1 MRLTRL
7 ELINFRCWEQ
17 LAVDFPEGPV
27 ALVGPNA
34 SGKTSILEAI
44 WYAAS
49 LGSHRT
55 STDAVLVRSGQTS
68 AIIRARVDRDGRDD
82 LVELEI
88 VTQGRARAKL
98 GGASVPRRR
107 DVLGTLRAT
116 IFSPERVA
124 VVRGDP
130 GERRRFADDLL
141 AQLYPRYHA
150 VIKEFER
157 ALRQRNALLRESE
170 GRVPPGIEAWDEAL
184 AGPGGELCAGRAQA
198 IAALDPAA
206 TESFASVGGTSRLS
220 VAYAPNVAPPGSLRP
235 EDWTAAILRRLE
247 ERRRDEVVRK
257 TTLAGPHRDDLDITV
272 DGLPARTHASQGEAW
287 LASLGLVLGAHGAIG
302 QQVGETPLLLLDDA
316 FGFLD
321 PERRER
327 LGSVLP
333 SEAQLIA
340 TTSDRQECPTSLQWK
355 IFSVSVDGV
364 GHDATS

>member
-1 MRLTRL
+1 LRLSHL
-7 ELINFRCWEQ
+7 ELSNFRCWER
-17 LAVDFPEGPV
+17 LALELPPEGPV

-34 SGKTSILEAI
+34 SGKTSLLEAM

-55 STDAVLVRSGQTS
+55 SSDAVLVRSGETS
-68 AIIRARVDRDGRDD
+68 AIVRAGVEREGRIDSI
-82 LVELEI
+82 ELEI

-107 DVLGTLRAT
+107 AILGTLRAS

-141 AQLYPRYHA
+141 VQLHPRYHA

-157 ALRQRNALLRESE
+157 ALRQRNTLLREAE
-170 GRVPPGIEAWDEAL
+170 GRIPPGIEAWDEAL
-184 AGPGGELCAGRAQA
+184 AGPGGELCAGRAVSV
-198 IAALDPAA
+198 AALGPAA
-206 TESFASVGGTSRLS
+206 TEAFSAVGGTSPLG
-220 VAYAPNVAPPGSLRP
+220 VAYAPNVAPPDSP
-235 EDWTAAILRRLE
+235 TPAAWTAAIRRRLE
-247 ERRRDEVVRK
+247 ERRHDEIVRK
-257 TTLAGPHRDDLDITV
+257 TTLAGPHRDDLEITV

-287 LASLGLVLGAHGAIG
+287 LASLGLVLGAHAAIAK
-302 QQVGETPLLLLDDA
+302 QVGEVPVLLLDDA

-327 LGSVLP
+327 LGDALP
-333 SEAQLIA
+333 RDAQLIA
-340 TTSDRQECPTSLQWK
+340 TTSDPQECPTSLQWG
-355 IFSVSVDGV
+355 IFRVSVQGV
-364 GHDATS
+364 SPDA

>member
-7 ELINFRCWEQ
+7 ELANFRSWEQ
-17 LAVDFPEGPV
+17 LTLDVPPGPV

-55 STDAVLVRSGQTS
+55 STDSVMVRAGQTS
-68 AIIRARVDRDGRDD
+68 AIVRAGVEHDGRED
-82 LVELEI
+82 LIELEI

-107 DVLGTLRAT
+107 DILGTLRAT
-116 IFSPERVA
+116 LFSPERMA

-141 AQLYPRYHA
+141 VQLHPRYHA

-170 GRVPPGIEAWDEAL
+170 GRVPAGIEAWDEAL
-184 AGPGGELCAGRAQA
+184 AGPGGELCAGRAEA
-198 IAALDPAA
+198 IAALGPAA
-206 TESFASVGGTSRLS
+206 TESFASVGGSSRLE
-220 VAYAPNVAPPGSLRP
+220 VTYAPNVPSPTPPTGEAWS
-235 EDWTAAILRRLE
+235 AAILRRLD
-247 ERRRDEVVRK
+247 ERRRDEVARK
-257 TTLAGPHRDDLDITV
+257 TTLAGPHRDDLEITV

-287 LASLGLVLGAHGAIG
+287 LASIGLVLGAHAAIAA
-302 QQVGETPLLLLDDA
+302 QVGELPVLLLDDA

-327 LGSVLP
+327 LGDALP
-333 SEAQLIA
+333 RGAQVIA
-340 TTSDRQECPTSLQWK
+340 TTSDPQECPTSLQWGMV
-355 IFSVSVDGV
+355 SVSVLGV
-364 GHDATS
+364 SSDA

>member
-1 MRLTRL
+1 MRLTQL
-7 ELINFRCWEQ
+7 ELVNFRCWEQ
-17 LAVDFPEGPV
+17 ITLALPEGPV
-27 ALVGPNA
+27 AFVGPNA

-68 AIIRARVDRDGRDD
+68 AIVRAGVERDGRDD
-82 LVELEI
+82 LIELEI

-98 GGASVPRRR
+98 GGATVPRRR

-130 GERRRFADDLL
+130 GERRRFADDLVV
-141 AQLYPRYHA
+141 QLHPRYHA

-157 ALRQRNALLRESE
+157 ALRQRNALLRESD

-206 TESFASVGGTSRLS
+206 TESFAAVGGTSRLS
-220 VAYAPNVAPPGSLRP
+220 VAYAPNVAAPDDPNP
-235 EDWTAAILRRLE
+235 AAWTAAIVRRLE
-247 ERRRDEVVRK
+247 ERRHDEVVRK
-257 TTLAGPHRDDLDITV
+257 TTLAGPHRDDLDVTV

-287 LASLGLVLGAHGAIG
+287 LASLGLVLGAHSAIAA
-302 QQVGETPLLLLDDA
+302 QVGEEPVLLLDDA

-333 SEAQLIA
+333 RDAQLIA
-340 TTSDRQECPTSLQWK
+340 ATSDRQELPTSLRWEV
-355 IFSVSVDGV
+355 FRVTVGGVSR
-364 GHDATS
+364 DASS